1 MLDDELLLE
10 DERLEL
16 LEELR
21 TELDGYGSPGEF
33 DDRFVDDGVDK
44 VGDDARRARAIRHAR
59 TAVLGAPR
67 AGGG

>member
-1 MLDDELLLE
+1 MSTSA
-10 DERLEL
+10 EL

-44 VGDDARRARAIRHAR
+44 VGDGARRARATRHTR
-59 TAVLGAPR
+59 TALPGAPR
-67 AGGG
+67 VGGG